1 MGELNQ
7 ENEISRDMPASER
20 TSTLHLHLPLCHS
33 DDGDSGNEKRAFLS
47 LNVLL
52 LGAIMTTLSKR
63 AFFSK
68 EVDKRLLRQRR
79 QDKTRQPEL
88 ITATHIGVIIRNRY
102 RHE

>member
-20 TSTLHLHLPLCHS
+20 TSTLHLHLPLCHR

-52 LGAIMTTLSKR
+52 LGAS
-63 AFFSK
+63 
-68 EVDKRLLRQRR
+68 
-79 QDKTRQPEL
+79 
-88 ITATHIGVIIRNRY
+88 
-102 RHE
+102 